1 MVIAYSEADNCFH
14 IVDEYLKSE
23 ATTDKHAHEFRELMA
38 KWGVEVVFIDS
49 AAAQFASDLA
59 YNYDISTTKAKKDVL
74 PGIAYVQTLVEQGR
88 LKIAPH
94 CEHSLAVMD
103 QYRWDPKETLQR
115 EKPLHDEYSHMA
127 DAIRYALYTFTI

>member
-1 MVIAYSEADNCFH
+1 MQ
-14 IVDEYLKSE
+14 
-23 ATTDKHAHEFRELMA
+23 